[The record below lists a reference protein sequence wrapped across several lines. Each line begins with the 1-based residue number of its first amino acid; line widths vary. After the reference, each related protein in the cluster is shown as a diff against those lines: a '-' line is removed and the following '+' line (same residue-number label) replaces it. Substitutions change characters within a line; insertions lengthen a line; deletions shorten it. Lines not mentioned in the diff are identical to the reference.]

1 MNGYTPAIISEALFQ
16 KVQARLAAE
25 PRFRGDKA
33 RPHFLTG
40 FVKCQVC
47 RTSMTVHEGIG
58 KRSYYRCS
66 GALQSE
72 VCGSADQE
80 DCRVRAINAARLE
93 NWVWSHVTATVRGQN
108 GVIVD
113 LERDLRV
120 RGLEI
125 EQEFGRLLGE
135 IRKLKQ
141 EVVCLEKEDMKRL
154 PALLAGLWARFVVLE
169 EQRAMVE
176 TSVTACERVREYC
189 LGVSEQLAEMDDACK
204 RDLMARLRMKVLVVG
219 AEVEITA
226 EIDLD
231 LW

>member
-47 RTSMTVHEGIG
+47 RTSMTVHERTG
-58 KRSYYRCS
+58 KCLYYRCS
-66 GALQSE
+66 GAAQWE

-93 NWVWSHVTATVRGQN
+93 NWVWSHVTATVRGQS

-189 LGVSEQLAEMDDACK
+189 LGVSEQLAEMDDAYK

>member
-1 MNGYTPAIISEALFQ
+1 MNGYTPAIISEALLQ

-25 PRFRGDKA
+25 LRFRGDKA
-33 RPHFLTG
+33 RPNFLTG

-47 RTSMTVHEGIG
+47 RTSMAVHEGTG

-66 GALQSE
+66 GAAQSG

-80 DCRVRAINAARLE
+80 DCQARAINVARLE
-93 NWVWSHVTATVRGQN
+93 NWVWSHVTETVRGQN
-108 GVIVD
+108 GVIAD

-204 RDLMARLRMKVLVVG
+204 RDLMARLGVKVLVVG
-219 AEVEITA
+219 AEVTITA
-226 EIDLD
+226 ETDLD